1 MSAVE
6 TSSAAK
12 CELDETLRGFLSL
25 SEEDELRIDVLVWV
39 CVIGAAWTSYFH
51 PVSFLPDPSCSVC
64 VTSSVFKFRPNF
76 QRLHHFLFWL
86 FSTSRRCFQFSLQ
99 PANATQANVFFQF
112 ELVCSWNLKSD
123 RKLQFPLQQIAHKR
137 TVSPVKPTLC
147 HPLSVCC
154 VSSEVE
160 FRFHFH
166 LMETCTHQT
175 LY

>member
-12 CELDETLRGFLSL
+12 CELGETLRGFLSS
-25 SEEDELRIDVLVWV
+25 SEEDELRIDVLVWLS
-39 CVIGAAWTSYFH
+39 VIGAAWTSYFH
-51 PVSFLPDPSCSVC
+51 QVSFLPDPSCSVC

-112 ELVCSWNLKSD
+112 ELVWQKASVSSAADFTQTHRFSNKTHS
-123 RKLQFPLQQIAHKR
+123 
-137 TVSPVKPTLC
+137 VSPTVRLLC
-147 HPLSVCC
+147 FLWGKI
-154 VSSEVE
+154 
-160 FRFHFH
+160 
-166 LMETCTHQT
+166 
-175 LY
+175 